1 MQTKGEGWPQ
11 AAKLHCASVKELYVG
26 QRLGFRVQG
35 LRNSRS
41 CFKAEGLGF
50 REGQKA
56 VSYEKG
62 IAKIA
67 AAREV

>member
-35 LRNSRS
+35 LRNSDS
-41 CFKAEGLGF
+41 IHNCFKAEGLGF

-62 IAKIA
+62 DC
-67 AAREV
+67 